1 MQHAEGIHQ
10 SGCVGSRTIT
20 YPVPEISMSERQG
33 RLLSIVSIVLSILT
47 LTYTV
52 LWFAG
57 IV

>member
-1 MQHAEGIHQ
+1 
-10 SGCVGSRTIT
+10 
-20 YPVPEISMSERQG
+20 MSERQG
-33 RLLSIVSIVLSILT
+33 RLLGIVSIVLSILT

>member
-1 MQHAEGIHQ
+1 
-10 SGCVGSRTIT
+10 
-20 YPVPEISMSERQG
+20 MSERLG
-33 RLLSIVSIVLSILT
+33 RLLGIVGIVLSILT

>member
-1 MQHAEGIHQ
+1 
-10 SGCVGSRTIT
+10 
-20 YPVPEISMSERQG
+20 MSERQG
-33 RLLSIVSIVLSILT
+33 RLLGIIGIVLSILT

>member
-1 MQHAEGIHQ
+1 
-10 SGCVGSRTIT
+10 
-20 YPVPEISMSERQG
+20 MSERQG
-33 RLLSIVSIVLSILT
+33 RLLGIVGIGLSILT

>member
-1 MQHAEGIHQ
+1 
-10 SGCVGSRTIT
+10 
-20 YPVPEISMSERQG
+20 MSERQG
-33 RLLSIVSIVLSILT
+33 RLLGFVGIVLSVLT

>member
-1 MQHAEGIHQ
+1 
-10 SGCVGSRTIT
+10 
-20 YPVPEISMSERQG
+20 MSERQG
-33 RLLSIVSIVLSILT
+33 RLLGIVSIVLSILA

>member
-1 MQHAEGIHQ
+1 
-10 SGCVGSRTIT
+10 
-20 YPVPEISMSERQG
+20 MSERQG
-33 RLLSIVSIVLSILT
+33 RLIGIVGIVLSILT

>member
-1 MQHAEGIHQ
+1 
-10 SGCVGSRTIT
+10 
-20 YPVPEISMSERQG
+20 MSERQG

>member
-1 MQHAEGIHQ
+1 
-10 SGCVGSRTIT
+10 
-20 YPVPEISMSERQG
+20 MSERQG
-33 RLLSIVSIVLSILT
+33 RLLGIVGIVLSILT

>member
-1 MQHAEGIHQ
+1 
-10 SGCVGSRTIT
+10 
-20 YPVPEISMSERQG
+20 MSERQG
-33 RLLSIVSIVLSILT
+33 RLLSIVSIALSILT

>member
-1 MQHAEGIHQ
+1 
-10 SGCVGSRTIT
+10 
-20 YPVPEISMSERQG
+20 MSERQG
-33 RLLSIVSIVLSILT
+33 RFLGIAGIVLSLLT

>member
-1 MQHAEGIHQ
+1 
-10 SGCVGSRTIT
+10 
-20 YPVPEISMSERQG
+20 MSERQG
-33 RLLSIVSIVLSILT
+33 RLLGIVGIVLSILA